1 VDVSGIGTAT
11 FTGNIQVAENQNL
24 GFAGI
29 GDFTQNLT
37 ILGTTNAAL
46 VAYALQ
52 SSIGPLSGTAGFN
65 ITGIF
70 TTDVGNSTLTSVAGN
85 STFAATTGVPEPASI
100 VLIGIA
106 LLGLIGFRLHRKS
119 HTASNLASLTR

>member
-1 VDVSGIGTAT
+1 
-11 FTGNIQVAENQNL
+11 
-24 GFAGI
+24 
-29 GDFTQNLT
+29 
-37 ILGTTNAAL
+37 
-46 VAYALQ
+46 
-52 SSIGPLSGTAGFN
+52 
-65 ITGIF
+65 
-70 TTDVGNSTLTSVAGN
+70 LTSVAGN